1 MNNLKIGILL
11 STIFITGC
19 TTTSQ
24 FSQDSD
30 VSLPSHPIEIDL
42 EESFKNL
49 SFIFN
54 SPHFS
59 LSLAACE
66 DVETWAKQLEAQK
79 FTSSSLDSKAIFN
92 VRLALREKFQSHY
105 RDQISSGAQTALP
118 KCVEAMK
125 YSQKVFRQIE
135 DQLILS
141 QNDETSPIPT
151 FNFNPRY
158 GAVEKNQ
165 FQQGDVIV
173 SGGGAATTWMISK
186 AVDEQGSMS
195 SIGMIYGSTQ
205 GNSNSGVMVI
215 EANIETGI
223 TAIPLDEY
231 LKENKGRFSL
241 YRFTDPTRLNW
252 AHTGAQKLYSHITE
266 KNEKALCFD
275 RKFLPE
281 DFTCLTPVKVITKAF
296 LLGSENEFITP
307 LFLNEF
313 DDSLSTL
320 QKKLGVESQRAAVIS
335 DFELDFRFDL
345 VKEWRVPSQLA
356 NLRRVESTFK
366 TINKWLETRYTSV
379 PGSVQ
384 AIRLRPILSNRT
396 IPLFSERLK
405 DKFPSTF
412 EPQLT
417 SWFVPTVDAAE
428 YMTRKL
434 ADAEKELGLLSAQE
448 QMQTLEM
455 LMKREELNSRGPA
468 TQKTPLTEAFRRLK

>member
-1 MNNLKIGILL
+1 MNNTHFLAFFL
-11 STIFITGC
+11 SMALCAC
-19 TTTSQ
+19 TTNPKLSQ
-24 FSQDSD
+24 VSE
-30 VSLPSHPIEIDL
+30 VSLPSQPITGEL
-42 EESFKNL
+42 EESIKNL
-49 SFIFN
+49 SVIFN

-59 LSLAACE
+59 FSLAACE
-66 DVETWAKQLEAQK
+66 DIEIWAKQLEAQK
-79 FTSSSLDSKAIFN
+79 FSTSSLNPKAIFN
-92 VRLALREKFQSHY
+92 VKLALRDKFQAHY
-105 RDQISSGAQTALP
+105 NEQINSGAQTALP

-141 QNDETSPIPT
+141 QNDETTTTPSY
-151 FNFNPRY
+151 NFNPRY

-186 AVDEQGSMS
+186 AVDHQGSMS
-195 SIGMIYGSTQ
+195 SIGIIYGSTQ
-205 GNSNSGVMVI
+205 GTSNAGVMVI

-252 AHTGAQKLYSHITE
+252 ALTGAKKLYAHISE
-266 KNEKALCFD
+266 KNEKSLCFD

-281 DFTCLTPVKVITKAF
+281 DFTCLTPVKVVTKAF

-307 LFLNEF
+307 LFINEF
-313 DDSLSTL
+313 DDSLSVL
-320 QKKLGVESQRAAVIS
+320 QKKLGVESHRAAVIS

-366 TINKWLETRYTSV
+366 TINKWLEDRYTSV
-379 PGSVQ
+379 PGSLQ
-384 AIRLRPILSNRT
+384 KIRLRPILNNRT
-396 IPLFSERLK
+396 VPLFTERLK
-405 DKFPSTF
+405 DKFPPTF

-428 YMTRKL
+428 YMARKL
-434 ADAEKELGLLSAQE
+434 AETEKALGFLTAQE
-448 QMQTLEM
+448 QVQTLEM
-455 LMKREELNSRGPA
+455 LMKKEELNSRAPA